1 MPRASPPDAADLP
14 APLREEISRHL
25 QQQADAEAAAT
36 SKKRARPGDGAE
48 NDERLAAVED
58 FELSCP
64 GLGSLV
70 WPGVTDLR
78 GLPGKLDGVVKFGS
92 HEVLLYPD
100 LPEALKPRPG
110 EALNKRFIY
119 TMENVW
125 ARDKRTGSYLT
136 DARSVAAFRAQLQRK
151 ADKLGIRMLSYSH
164 ERGLWRVEV
173 VPS

>member
-1 MPRASPPDAADLP
+1 
-14 APLREEISRHL
+14 
-25 QQQADAEAAAT
+25 
-36 SKKRARPGDGAE
+36 
-48 NDERLAAVED
+48 VED